1 MGFLLYDPTF
11 LLLIP
16 AIILAI
22 WAQHLVKSTFNKY
35 SKIRSAA
42 GMTGGDVA
50 ERLLQESGLNDVQ
63 LEEVEGKL
71 TDHYDPRTK
80 TLRLSTSISKSQSV
94 AAIGVAAHEVGHAIQ
109 HKMAY
114 GAFHVRQSIF
124 PVANLGSTLAFP
136 LFFIGFLFSRSST
149 LLMDTG
155 IILFCGAVLFHVVTL
170 PVEFNASS
178 RALVL
183 LRSRGYLAEEEV
195 NQAKKVLQAAALTY
209 VAATAV
215 AVLHL
220 LRMLILRGS
229 RD

>member
-149 LLMDTG
+149 LLMDIG